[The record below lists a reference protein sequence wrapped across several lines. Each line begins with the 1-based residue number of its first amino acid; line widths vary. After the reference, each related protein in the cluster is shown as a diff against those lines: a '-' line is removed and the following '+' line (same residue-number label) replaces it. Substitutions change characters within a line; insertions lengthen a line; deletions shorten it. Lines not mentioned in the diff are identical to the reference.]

1 MTARPKLVAANW
13 QGVALVDSSEFRS
26 SLNRLG
32 LSQLEAARL
41 LGVKSRTIQRW
52 VAGSPPVG
60 EPAAQALRAWCRL
73 AEHGIAWRPDAAP
86 IDDEDPGMLARR
98 RQQAIGLDGMIKR
111 VAARGGPKKRWR
123 INLKRRRAMAG
134 PICVMF
140 NTLANGGFCPA
151 SYRHLDGP
159 IDQSGARAGDHAM
172 IEEAIVCFAA
182 AVAAAGP
189 NWANE
194 EAEAPPAP
202 RRPSTRFIQ
211 DGALT
216 P

>member
-1 MTARPKLVAANW
+1 M
-13 QGVALVDSSEFRS
+13 DSSEFRA

-73 AEHGIAWRPDAAP
+73 ADHGIAWRPDADA
-86 IDDEDPGMLARR
+86 IDDEDPGTLARR
-98 RQQAIGLDGMIKR
+98 CQQAIGIEAMIKR

-123 INLKRRRAMAG
+123 VNLKRRRAMAG
-134 PICVMF
+134 PISVMF

-151 SYRHLDGP
+151 SYRRLDAAA
-159 IDQSGARAGDHAM
+159 DRAGDQAM

-182 AVAAAGP
+182 AVAAADA
-189 NWANE
+189 NWAKE
-194 EAEAPPAP
+194 EAEPAP
-202 RRPSTRFIQ
+202 AARRSPARLAQ
-211 DGALT
+211 DGALN

>member
-1 MTARPKLVAANW
+1 M
-13 QGVALVDSSEFRS
+13 DSSEFRS

-52 VAGSPPVG
+52 VVGSPPVG

-73 AEHGIAWRPDAAP
+73 ADHGVAWRPDAAA
-86 IDDEDPGMLARR
+86 IDDEDPGTLARR

-123 INLKRRRAMAG
+123 INLKRRRAMAR

-151 SYRHLDGP
+151 SYRRLDDTADRAG
-159 IDQSGARAGDHAM
+159 DRAGDHAL

-194 EAEAPPAP
+194 EAERAPAP
-202 RRPSTRFIQ
+202 RRSSARFVQ
-211 DGALT
+211 DGVLT

>member
-1 MTARPKLVAANW
+1 M
-13 QGVALVDSSEFRS
+13 DSNEFRS
-26 SLNRLG
+26 ALNRLG

-73 AEHGIAWRPDAAP
+73 AEHGLAWRPDAEP
-86 IDDEDPGMLARR
+86 IDAEDLGSLARR
-98 RQQAIGLDGMIKR
+98 RQQAIGLEGMIKR

-134 PICVMF
+134 PISVMF

-151 SYRHLDGP
+151 SYRRLDRSA
-159 IDQSGARAGDHAM
+159 DRAEDSAL
-172 IEEAIVCFAA
+172 IEEAIVSFAA
-182 AVAAAGP
+182 AVAAAGVS
-189 NWANE
+189 WASYDE
-194 EAEAPPAP
+194 EAKPAP
-202 RRPSTRFIQ
+202 RRATRQFAP
-211 DGALT
+211 DNAAA

>member
-1 MTARPKLVAANW
+1 
-13 QGVALVDSSEFRS
+13 VDSSEFRA

-73 AEHGIAWRPDAAP
+73 ADHGIAWRPDADA
-86 IDDEDPGMLARR
+86 IDDEDPGTFARR
-98 RQQAIGLDGMIKR
+98 RQQAIGLEAMIKR

-123 INLKRRRAMAG
+123 VNLKRRRAMAG
-134 PICVMF
+134 PISVMF

-151 SYRHLDGP
+151 SYRRLDATA
-159 IDQSGARAGDHAM
+159 DRAGDQAM

-182 AVAAAGP
+182 AVDAAGA
-189 NWANE
+189 NWAKE
-194 EAEAPPAP
+194 EAEPAP
-202 RRPSTRFIQ
+202 AARRSSARFAQ
-211 DGALT
+211 DGALN

>member
-1 MTARPKLVAANW
+1 
-13 QGVALVDSSEFRS
+13 VALVDSIEFRA

-60 EPAAQALRAWCRL
+60 EPAAQALLAWCRL
-73 AEHGIAWRPDAAP
+73 ADHGIAWRPDAAA
-86 IDDEDPGMLARR
+86 IDDEDPATLSRR
-98 RQQAIGLDGMIKR
+98 RQQQIGLEAMIKR
-111 VAARGGPKKRWR
+111 VAARGGLKKRWR

-134 PICVMF
+134 PISVMF

-151 SYRHLDGP
+151 SYRRLDD
-159 IDQSGARAGDHAM
+159 IVDLSADKAGARAADQAL
-172 IEEAIVCFAA
+172 IEEAIVSFAA

-189 NWANE
+189 NWATE
-194 EAEAPPAP
+194 EAEVLPAS
-202 RRPSTRFIQ
+202 RRSSTRVVQ
-211 DGALT
+211 DGALN